1 MRQLSGADAFF
12 LYSDRPG
19 RHQHVS
25 TVYIYDPATAADGGV
40 TFEAIREHMAAR
52 LDVSRL
58 FRQRL
63 VRVPLNLDYPWWIED
78 AEFELDFHL
87 RHIALP
93 EPGDWRHLC
102 IQLSRLHSRPL
113 DLTRPPWEMYV
124 IEGLDAVE
132 GLPPGAFAVMT
143 KVHHAAVDDV
153 TDEDFTIALHDLEPH
168 SSAARRNT
176 RWHPEREPGLGE
188 LMLLSWF
195 NNTTKILETGQTLID
210 RLPVIGSRRLRP
222 ADLLQTDH
230 GPAPVT
236 RFDHRVT
243 PHRVWD
249 ARFFDMNEVEAI
261 AGAARRGTPE
271 DVAVAVCG
279 GAVRR
284 YLESKDELPD
294 ASLWALLPIH
304 HVEKVEEG
312 IPGHR
317 VRLARIKL
325 MTDVANPL
333 ARLEGI
339 HGEIEASRV
348 ASVLDADE
356 MNELQ
361 DILPA
366 TTMNLAARAIS
377 ANLGP
382 GRQYRKNHNL
392 VVSMTPGPARP
403 LYLCGARLLAFTGM
417 ASIMDD
423 LALAHT
429 VTTYDDRLSIA
440 FVSDRKMMP
449 DPAFYAECLQAAF
462 DELGTAS
469 RRLRKR

>member
-25 TVYIYDPATAADGGV
+25 TVYIYDPATAAGGELD
-40 TFEAIREHMAAR
+40 FGAIRDHMENR

-58 FRQRL
+58 FRRRL
-63 VRVPLNLDYPWWIED
+63 MRVPFDLDYPWWIED
-78 AEFELDFHL
+78 ADFELDFHL

-102 IQLSRLHSRPL
+102 IQLSRLHARPL
-113 DLTRPPWEMYV
+113 DMTRPPWEMYV

-153 TDEDFTIALHDLEPH
+153 TEEDFTIALHDLEPQP
-168 SSAARRNT
+168 SAVRRAT
-176 RWHPEREPGLGE
+176 RWHPEKEPGLGG

-210 RLPVIGSRRLRP
+210 RLPVVGSRRLRP
-222 ADLLQTDH
+222 GDLLHTDH

-236 RFDHRVT
+236 RFDHRIS

-249 ARFFDMNEVEAI
+249 ARFFDIAAVERI
-261 AGAARRGTPE
+261 AATVRLGTVG
-271 DVAVAVCG
+271 DVAVAICG

-284 YLESKDELPD
+284 YLESKDELPV
-294 ASLWALLPIH
+294 ATLWALLPIH
-304 HVEKVEEG
+304 QVEDAEEG

-317 VRLARIKL
+317 VRLARIRL
-325 MTDVANPL
+325 MTDVADPM
-333 ARLEGI
+333 ARLAGV
-339 HGEIEASRV
+339 HGEIEASRMSS
-348 ASVLDADE
+348 ALDAEE
-356 MNELQ
+356 MDELQ
-361 DILPA
+361 DSLPA
-366 TTMNLAARAIS
+366 TTMNLAARTIS

-392 VVSMTPGPARP
+392 VVSMTPGPDRP

-423 LALAHT
+423 LGLAHT
-429 VTTYDDRLSIA
+429 VTTYDGRLAIA
-440 FVSDRKMMP
+440 FVSDRRMMP
-449 DPAFYAECLQAAF
+449 DPAFYADCLQAEF
-462 DELGTAS
+462 EELAAAATSG
-469 RRLRKR
+469 RG

>member
-1 MRQLSGADAFF
+1 MRQLSGSDAFF

-40 TFEAIREHMAAR
+40 SFDAIRRHMEQR
-52 LDVSRL
+52 LDASRL

-63 VRVPLNLDYPWWIED
+63 MRVPFDLDYPWWIED
-78 AEFELDFHL
+78 PHFELDFHL

-124 IEGLDAVE
+124 IDGLDSVE

-143 KVHHAAVDDV
+143 KVHHAAIDDV
-153 TDEDFTIALHDLEPH
+153 TEEDFTIALHDLEPH
-168 SSAARRNT
+168 PSVVRRRT
-176 RWHPEREPGLGE
+176 AWHADKEPGLGE
-188 LMLLSWF
+188 LLLLSWF
-195 NNTTKILETGQTLID
+195 NNTTRILETGQGLID
-210 RLPVIGSRRLRP
+210 RLPIVGSSRVKPRELLR
-222 ADLLQTDH
+222 TEH

-236 RFDHRVT
+236 RFDHRIT
-243 PHRVWD
+243 PHRVWE
-249 ARFFDMNEVEAI
+249 ARFFDLAEVRRI
-261 AGAARRGTPE
+261 ASTFARGTVE
-271 DVAVAVCG
+271 DVAVALCA

-284 YLESKDELPD
+284 YLQAKEELPV
-294 ASLWALLPIH
+294 ASLWALLPLH
-304 HVEKVEEG
+304 GHGKSEEG
-312 IPGHR
+312 LPGHR
-317 VRLARIKL
+317 VQLARVRLMTHVEDPEARLA
-325 MTDVANPL
+325 
-333 ARLEGI
+333 GI
-339 HGEIEASRV
+339 HGEIEHSR
-348 ASVLDADE
+348 AENALDADE
-356 MNELQ
+356 MSELQ

-366 TTMNLAARAIS
+366 TAMNLAARTIS

-392 VVSMTPGPARP
+392 VVSITPGPDRP

-417 ASIMDD
+417 ATIMDD
-423 LALAHT
+423 LGLAHT
-429 VTTYDDRLSIA
+429 VTSYDGRLAIA

-449 DPAFYAECLQAAF
+449 DPAFYAECLEAAF
-462 DELGTAS
+462 GELKGLADAA
-469 RRLRKR
+469 R